1 MDVESESVWLL
12 RKFCK
17 PLIQNTSSNDYFS
30 LSIQIFLFS
39 ELIKEKKIKW
49 LSYSITIR
57 ISPELTASPA
67 STNISFTTPSS
78 SA

>member
-30 LSIQIFLFS
+30 LSVQIFLFS
-39 ELIKEKKIKW
+39 ELIKEKKLNGYPIQ
-49 LSYSITIR
+49 
-57 ISPELTASPA
+57 
-67 STNISFTTPSS
+67 
-78 SA
+78 

>member
-49 LSYSITIR
+49 LSYSITIK

-67 STNISFTTPSS
+67 STKISFTTPSS